1 MRMLERSG
9 GVGAALL
16 ALATAAATAQTTGL
30 PLRNS
35 GIRTGIELGAELG
48 LARIDGGT
56 AAEDET
62 SRTLAGS
69 LSGGIG
75 PLGARVTV
83 ARADRSIAGA
93 DRTSVTGSAGI
104 RVFGGPLVPLS
115 VNWLAS
121 VTVPVGEVHAVPG
134 GSPVLERPWRGSL
147 GLGAAL
153 SIPFPIVAITPWIG
167 PRVEYY
173 GRQTA
178 DGGRVK
184 GAVAAGIELGFLNGL
199 VLRASYDSRV
209 SWEPAADAPAGV
221 SFGVGYRFR

>member
-1 MRMLERSG
+1 
-9 GVGAALL
+9 VCAALL
-16 ALATAAATAQTTGL
+16 AVATAAASAQTTGL

-35 GIRTGIELGAELG
+35 GIRTGIEIGAERG
-48 LARIDGGT
+48 LARVNGTT

-62 SRTLAGS
+62 SRTLAAS

-75 PLGARVTV
+75 PLGARVTL
-83 ARADRSIAGA
+83 AHADRNVADA
-93 DRTSVTGSAGI
+93 DRTSLTGSAGI

-121 VTVPVGEVHAVPG
+121 VTVPVGEVRTDPG
-134 GSPVLERPWRGSL
+134 GTPVAQRPWRGSL

-173 GRQTA
+173 GRQA
-178 DGGRVK
+178 AAGGRVK